1 MENVIYKILRFDGQ
15 KSYMQQYTIPYEAG
29 KTLLWGLLK
38 IKEEQ
43 DATLTFTAS
52 CRSAVCGSCAV
63 RVNGQ
68 AMLACSSSLDEQLQ
82 RYDTDNLLIEPIRNF
97 TVIRDL
103 VVDWQPQAARLQE
116 VKPWLIPDAKFS
128 ALTGC
133 RQRPEDFKKISSR
146 TGCILCG
153 ACASE
158 CNKLGA
164 GSSDFY
170 EPFIYSKVSKFAAD
184 SRDTAGTD
192 HLIPVLRKGLWKCFH
207 CGECVTHCPKKLSP
221 MEDIADLR
229 SKSMAGGVADS
240 PGAKH
245 AKAFCQDIYY
255 IGRLN
260 EPLLSLRTEGMVKT
274 MKRLPFALRLLGRG
288 KLNPLHFA
296 RLPVRGIVQVRKIIK
311 TAKGAKK

>member
-1 MENVIYKILRFDGQ
+1 MENVTYKIQRFDGQ
-15 KSYMQQYTIPYEAG
+15 KSYIQQYTLAYEAG

-52 CRSAVCGSCAV
+52 CRSAVCGSCAI

-82 RYDTDNLLIEPIRNF
+82 KYGTDVLFIEPLQNF

-103 VVDWQPQAARLQE
+103 VIDWQPKVERLQE
-116 VKPWLIPDAKFS
+116 VKPWLMPDAEFS
-128 ALTGC
+128 AATGC
-133 RQRPEDFKKISSR
+133 RQSPADFKKIS
-146 TGCILCG
+146 TGAGCILCG

-164 GSSDFY
+164 DRSDFY
-170 EPFIYSKVSKFAAD
+170 EPFIYSKSLKFVND
-184 SRDTAGTD
+184 SRDTAETE
-192 HLIPVLRKGLWKCFH
+192 HLAPVLRKGLWKCFH
-207 CGECVTHCPKKLSP
+207 CGECVTHCPKNLSP
-221 MEDIADLR
+221 MEDIAHLR
-229 SKSMAGGVADS
+229 SKSIAGGFADS
-240 PGAKH
+240 LGAKH

-296 RLPVRGIVQVRKIIK
+296 RLPVKGIVQVRRIIK